1 MQHEGQ
7 APPSHEAVDRV
18 VSALAEFGVEAQV
31 VWFDDA
37 VTTAVLAAEALGVQV
52 GQIANSLIF
61 TLDGEPLLVLTSG
74 AHRVDT
80 AWLGEQLG
88 GTIGRADKDMVKA
101 ATGQTIGGVAPLG
114 HLVPIRTLI
123 DVDLEPFDQVWAAAG
138 HPKSVYPT
146 TFAELQRVTGAEPVR
161 VERI

>member
-7 APPSHEAVDRV
+7 MPPSHEAVDRV
-18 VSALAEFGVEAQV
+18 VAALAAQGVEARV

-37 VTTAVLAAEALGVQV
+37 VTTAALAAEALGVTV

-74 AHRVDT
+74 SHRVDT

-88 GTIGRADKDMVKA
+88 GVIGRADKDVVKA

-114 HLVPIRTLI
+114 HLQIIRTLI
-123 DVDLEPFDQVWAAAG
+123 DIELEQYDEVWAAAG

-146 TFAELQRVTGAEPVR
+146 TFAELQRVTGAEVVR
-161 VERI
+161 VEP

>member
-1 MQHEGQ
+1 MQ
-7 APPSHEAVDRV
+7 HEAVDRV
-18 VSALAEFGVEAQV
+18 LAALAEQDIVPEV

-37 VTTAVLAAEALGVQV
+37 VTTAQLAADALGVTV

-88 GTIGRADKDMVKA
+88 GTIGRADKDLVKT

-114 HLVPIRTLI
+114 HLQPIRTLI
-123 DVDLEPFDQVWAAAG
+123 DRDLAAYDEQGLAVWAAAG
-138 HPKSVYPT
+138 HPKSVYAT
-146 TFAELQRVTGAEPVR
+146 TFAELQRVTGAEVVQ
-161 VERI
+161 VEPI

>member
-1 MQHEGQ
+1 MQ
-7 APPSHEAVDRV
+7 HEAVDRV
-18 VSALAEFGVEAQV
+18 LDALSEQGITPEV

-37 VTTAVLAAEALGVQV
+37 VTTAQLAADALGVTV

-88 GTIGRADKDMVKA
+88 GTIGRADKDLVKA

-114 HLVPIRTLI
+114 HLQPIRTLI
-123 DVDLEPFDQVWAAAG
+123 DRDLEQYDEIWAAAG
-138 HPKSVYPT
+138 HPKSVYAT
-146 TFAELQRVTGAEPVR
+146 TFVELQRVTGAEIVR
-161 VERI
+161 VEPDI

>member
-18 VSALAEFGVEAQV
+18 VSALADFGVEAQV

-88 GTIGRADKDMVKA
+88 GTIGRADKDLVKA

-114 HLVPIRTLI
+114 HLVPIRTMI
-123 DVDLEPFDQVWAAAG
+123 DVDLEQFDQVWAAAG

-146 TFAELQRVTGAEPVR
+146 TFAELQRVTRAKPVR
-161 VERI
+161 VERL

>member
-1 MQHEGQ
+1 MQ
-7 APPSHEAVDRV
+7 HEAVDRV
-18 VSALAEFGVEAQV
+18 LDALSEQGITPEV

-37 VTTAVLAAEALGVQV
+37 VTTAQLAADALGVTV

-80 AWLGEQLG
+80 VWLGEQLG
-88 GTIGRADKDMVKA
+88 GTIGRADKDLVKA

-114 HLVPIRTLI
+114 HLQPIRTLI
-123 DVDLEPFDQVWAAAG
+123 DRDLEQYDEIWAAAG
-138 HPKSVYPT
+138 HPKSVYAT
-146 TFAELQRVTGAEPVR
+146 TFVELQRVTGAEIVRVEPVR
-161 VERI
+161 VEPEL

>member
-1 MQHEGQ
+1 MQ
-7 APPSHEAVDRV
+7 HEAVDRV
-18 VSALAEFGVEAQV
+18 VGALAEKGVTARV

-37 VTTAVLAAEALGVQV
+37 VTTAQLAADALGVQV

-61 TLDGEPLLVLTSG
+61 TLDDEPILVLTSG

-80 AWLGEQLG
+80 DFLGERLG
-88 GTIGRADKDMVKA
+88 GRIGRADKDTVKA

-114 HLVPIRTLI
+114 HQRAIRTFI
-123 DVDLEPFDQVWAAAG
+123 DVDLQQFDEVWAAAG

-146 TFAELQRVTGAEPVR
+146 TYAELIDVTGATPVPVEPSSR
-161 VERI
+161 

>member
-37 VTTAVLAAEALGVQV
+37 VTTAALAAEALGVQV

-123 DVDLEPFDQVWAAAG
+123 DVDLEQFDQVWAAAG

-146 TFAELQRVTGAEPVR
+146 TFAELQRVTGAQPVR
-161 VERI
+161 VERL

>member
-1 MQHEGQ
+1 MQ
-7 APPSHEAVDRV
+7 HEAVDRV
-18 VSALAEFGVEAQV
+18 LAALSEQGITPEV

-37 VTTAVLAAEALGVQV
+37 VTTAQLAADALGVTV

-114 HLVPIRTLI
+114 HLQPIRTLI
-123 DVDLEPFDQVWAAAG
+123 DRDLEQYEEIWAAAG
-138 HPKSVYPT
+138 HPKSVYAT
-146 TFAELQRVTGAEPVR
+146 TFAELQRVIGAEVVR
-161 VERI
+161 VEP